1 MSKMIESATTDELH
15 MLLTGLMSAETVTDE
30 QAALL
35 YLIVDELRERGEYQ
49 EYFNEDSTAYAAE
62 LSRKTQH
69 IEQYIEINDPD
80 WVEQAINEARPTKAA
95 RLNTFRRF
103 LAPPLAAVMLILLIN
118 TITVYASGHNFVS
131 DFFTWTGNAFYSIF
145 GVERDTDI
153 PTISGEMQM
162 LQNELDELGIQVA
175 LPKSF
180 LEGYFCS
187 DVAVRTTEEPYILV
201 AWFDQVGSNKQISLK
216 VDGSPHDGQGS
227 YVEANDWTGLDPI
240 IVDGVTYKVYENID
254 RLIVNW
260 EDGSYNL
267 NLLGEIT
274 YNEAKA
280 VIESIGR

>member
-62 LSRKTQH
+62 LSRKAQH

-131 DFFTWTGNAFYSIF
+131 DFFTWTDNAFYSIF

-187 DVAVRTTEEPYILV
+187 DVAVRTIGEPYILV
-201 AWFDQVGSNKQISLK
+201 AWFDQAGSNKQISLK

-240 IVDGVTYKVYENID
+240 IVDGVIYKVYENIE

-267 NLLGEIT
+267 SLLGEIT